1 MRTCAI
7 LAIAMG
13 LAGQAEVIDR
23 IAVSVGN
30 QVITSDQIA
39 DEIRVTAFLNRSPVD
54 LSAAEKKKAADRL
67 IEQTL
72 IRHEIDFSHYPVPAI
87 EEADPLLK
95 KVESEYG
102 ESRKF
107 EEALSKY
114 GITENDLRQH
124 LWWQI
129 TLLKFVDE
137 RFRPSVH
144 ISDAELR
151 DFYTD
156 QVAKWKQQGVSPIA
170 SFEDSRAKLEE
181 ILTQQRVDQ
190 ALDRWLG
197 DARTQVDIRFR
208 SEAFQ

>member
-7 LAIAMG
+7 LAIAAG
-13 LAGQAEVIDR
+13 LAGRAEVIDR

-39 DEIRVTAFLNRSPVD
+39 DEIRVTAFLNRAPVD
-54 LSAAEKKKAADRL
+54 LSPGEKKKAADRL

-72 IRHEIDFSHYPVPAI
+72 IRHEIDFSHYPVP
-87 EEADPLLK
+87 ELKEADPMLEK
-95 KVESEYG
+95 IRAEYG
-102 ESRKF
+102 SRQAF
-107 EEALSKY
+107 EAALNKY
-114 GITENDLRQH
+114 GITEDDLRQH
-124 LWWQI
+124 LWWQL

-144 ISDAELR
+144 VSDEELR
-151 DFYTD
+151 DFYNE

-208 SEAFQ
+208 QEAFQ